1 MARNVYKDVLNRG
14 RNRVRGKI
22 AIPEIEAP
30 VIEAINLRTDAN
42 EAARNAT
49 DQYEADVAD
58 FKKARA
64 AEAEQGLASLPQF
77 SNNARAMEEK
87 FGFDPN
93 TVEASSTTTGTGKRP
108 GFYGA
113 YEDVE
118 SIPYYSPITTNQTQ
132 YSEEPDL
139 SKGTDGQIAL
149 FGDIEGYGEPQPAPV
164 GSPAYEF
171 VQDQNDGYIPLPT
184 PIDSGPRNIYTGQPL
199 GEQYD
204 PKSVYQESSDAM
216 REWTQPMDP
225 AVFGSAPGMDQQVFT
240 NTGEPIFANRGGNL
254 SIGQDNL
261 LNKGLSRLPLNQ
273 QNDTLT
279 QIFQSGFRPRR

>member
-1 MARNVYKDVLNRG
+1 MARNFYKDAFAVKGRG
-14 RNRVRGKI
+14 RDRIRGGI
-22 AIPEIEAP
+22 DIPT
-30 VIEAINLRTDAN
+30 IEAINLRTDAN

-58 FKKARA
+58 FKKAQA

-93 TVEASSTTTGTGKRP
+93 TVSQETTAWTP
-108 GFYGA
+108 L
-113 YEDVE
+113 
-118 SIPYYSPITTNQTQ
+118 IQTDQ
-132 YSEEPDL
+132 PYSEEPDL

-171 VQDQNDGYIPLPT
+171 IQDQNDSAISLPFFPT

-225 AVFGSAPGMDQQVFT
+225 AALGSAPGMDQQVFT

>member
-1 MARNVYKDVLNRG
+1 MARNFYKDAFAVKGRG
-14 RNRVRGKI
+14 RDRIRGGI
-22 AIPEIEAP
+22 AIPTIEAP

-93 TVEASSTTTGTGKRP
+93 TVSQETTAWTPHPSHQPIPVSS
-108 GFYGA
+108 
-113 YEDVE
+113 
-118 SIPYYSPITTNQTQ
+118 SN

-171 VQDQNDGYIPLPT
+171 IQDQNDSDISLPFFPT

-225 AVFGSAPGMDQQVFT
+225 AAFGSAPGMDQQVFT

>member
-1 MARNVYKDVLNRG
+1 
-14 RNRVRGKI
+14 
-22 AIPEIEAP
+22 
-30 VIEAINLRTDAN
+30 
-42 EAARNAT
+42 
-49 DQYEADVAD
+49 
-58 FKKARA
+58 
-64 AEAEQGLASLPQF
+64 
-77 SNNARAMEEK
+77 MEEK

-139 SKGTDGQIAL
+139 SKGTDGMVNIY
-149 FGDIEGYGEPQPAPV
+149 GDT
-164 GSPAYEF
+164 PAYSDPPINIP
-171 VQDQNDGYIPLPT
+171 VNQNNGGGSDGFMPLPT
-184 PIDSGPRNIYTGQPL
+184 PIDDGPRNIYTGQPL

-225 AVFGSAPGMDQQVFT
+225 AAFGSAPGMDQQVFT

>member
-1 MARNVYKDVLNRG
+1 MARNFYKDAFAAKGRG
-14 RNRVRGKI
+14 RDRIRGGI
-22 AIPEIEAP
+22 AIPTIEAP

-58 FKKARA
+58 FKKVQA

-93 TVEASSTTTGTGKRP
+93 TVSQETTAWTPHPSHQPIPVSS
-108 GFYGA
+108 
-113 YEDVE
+113 
-118 SIPYYSPITTNQTQ
+118 SN

-149 FGDIEGYGEPQPAPV
+149 FGDTEGYGEPQPAPV

-171 VQDQNDGYIPLPT
+171 IQDQNDSDISLPFFPT

-225 AVFGSAPGMDQQVFT
+225 AAFGSAPGMDQQVFT

-261 LNKGLSRLPLNQ
+261 MNKGLSRLPLNA